1 MRASSNF
8 RGRSTEGEESRCRVR
23 TVMVQ
28 ATLCEPATTTRS
40 ASSMRRAV
48 LFSFD
53 GRSLWRRV
61 WKIVC
66 LSAAFVPSAR
76 MDSICSAI
84 FCVSLVSIF
93 AERDGWEGEYLFY
106 TELNVELADERGNED
121 RERVDE
127 TRYYWEMA
135 E

>member
-1 MRASSNF
+1 
-8 RGRSTEGEESRCRVR
+8 
-23 TVMVQ
+23 
-28 ATLCEPATTTRS
+28 
-40 ASSMRRAV
+40 
-48 LFSFD
+48 
-53 GRSLWRRV
+53 
-61 WKIVC
+61 
-66 LSAAFVPSAR
+66 

-84 FCVSLVSIF
+84 FCVSLVSILTDS
-93 AERDGWEGEYLFY
+93 DGWEGEYLFY